1 MPDPREVLAAALAEQ
16 SPDDD
21 DLRDWLTDRA
31 EFVEDALAAAGIHL
45 CTEGQAVVDGQV
57 VKVDVTRS
65 QRIVT
70 RNAEE
75 YKDTTHAQ
83 GLWQAGIEERLSD
96 LNLHVCA
103 EGQAVVDGAVVT
115 LQRGAI
121 DAYDSPLGPNFIEFY
136 ADTAGDYFRIEE
148 APDAR

>member
-57 VKVDVTRS
+57 VKLVLARVVARLGMESDCWMDGRSAYVTE
-65 QRIVT
+65 
-70 RNAEE
+70 A
-75 YKDTTHAQ
+75 
-83 GLWQAGIEERLSD
+83 L
-96 LNLHVCA
+96 
-103 EGQAVVDGAVVT
+103 
-115 LQRGAI
+115 
-121 DAYDSPLGPNFIEFY
+121 DA
-136 ADTAGDYFRIEE
+136 
-148 APDAR
+148 

>member
-57 VKVDVTRS
+57 VTLFDRGETVVPC
-65 QRIVT
+65 I
-70 RNAEE
+70 
-75 YKDTTHAQ
+75 DTT
-83 GLWQAGIEERLSD
+83 GYTRERRY
-96 LNLHVCA
+96 
-103 EGQAVVDGAVVT
+103 AVV
-115 LQRGAI
+115 
-121 DAYDSPLGPNFIEFY
+121 
-136 ADTAGDYFRIEE
+136 E

>member
-31 EFVEDALAAAGIHL
+31 EFVEDALAAAG
-45 CTEGQAVVDGQV
+45 
-57 VKVDVTRS
+57 
-65 QRIVT
+65 
-70 RNAEE
+70 
-75 YKDTTHAQ
+75 
-83 GLWQAGIEERLSD
+83 
-96 LNLHVCA
+96 LHVCA

-148 APDAR
+148 APGAR